1 MPESIEGAVGIV
13 IVSHQ
18 NIGQALL
25 AAVEFLLGPQDD
37 CCAISINSLQNVTE
51 TVARLD
57 DAANRL
63 DNGAGVL
70 VLTDM
75 FGGNP
80 TNIAL
85 SLLGKHNVEVV
96 TGVNLPMLL
105 KVFSER
111 TEPLEKLAEIAKQGG
126 AEGIVITGRML
137 KFKPKKKNIRVKDL
151 QVQRTVASG

>member
-1 MPESIEGAVGIV
+1 MPEQPANTVGIV
-13 IVSHQ
+13 IVSHADL
-18 NIGQALL
+18 GQALL
-25 AAVEFLLGPQDD
+25 RDAELLLGQLDD
-37 CCAISINSLQNVTE
+37 CCAISITNLQDVSD
-51 TVARLD
+51 TVARLN

-85 SLLGKHNVEVV
+85 SLLGKHHVEVV

-105 KVFSER
+105 KAFAMRKEALDTV
-111 TEPLEKLAEIAKQGG
+111 AEAARKAG
-126 AEGIVITGRML
+126 ADGIVITGKML
-137 KFKPKKKNIRVKDL
+137 NGRAKKKLEK
-151 QVQRTVASG
+151 QEG